1 MAAEREGAPA
11 DGASEE
17 PAAGD
22 RSSAPGAPDDPD
34 GSPLRW
40 LAAGAALL
48 LVLLFL
54 YSVRD
59 LLLLLFLSV
68 LFSVYLG
75 ALTDWQERRL
85 GLPRPLGL
93 TLSLVG
99 TLVGFGVIGALLVP
113 RLAQQ
118 GAQLVTALPEQMMRW
133 ERSLAGF
140 LEQYPVLGGLV
151 GPLEQGESYFGTL
164 FREISRYFTDVFP
177 YLFSGLWFLV
187 HLVSFF
193 AISIYLTARP
203 SLYRDEVLALV
214 PPDRRAAAAD
224 IFEELTET
232 LRAWVGGQLLAMTVL
247 GVLTWVGLE
256 LLDVPFALAF
266 GVFAGVAAIV
276 PFFGTLVSTLLP
288 ALYVLPSGGALYALA
303 VAGVGAVVHLIEAN
317 VVAPMIFERRVELPP
332 AWTLLTLLVMVKLLG
347 AVGLL
352 VAVPVFAAGR
362 VLVRRI
368 YVDRVLGAAA
378 ARPAGGTGPGDAP
391 GPAGGGPD
399 PGAGSEGG
407 SVPDRGEER
416 EG

>member
-1 MAAEREGAPA
+1 M
-11 DGASEE
+11 ASEE
-17 PAAGD
+17 ASAATG
-22 RSSAPGAPDDPD
+22 R
-34 GSPLRW
+34 SPLRW

-48 LVLLFL
+48 LLLLFL

-59 LLLLLFLSV
+59 LLLLLFLAV

-75 ALTDWQERRL
+75 ALTDWQEQRL

-93 TLSLVG
+93 TISLVG
-99 TLVGFGVIGALLVP
+99 TLVGFGIVGALLVP

-133 ERSLAGF
+133 EQSLAGF

-164 FREISRYFTDVFP
+164 FREIGRYFTDVFP

-193 AISIYLTARP
+193 AISIYLTAKP
-203 SLYRDEVLALV
+203 SLYRGEVLSLV
-214 PPDRRAAAAD
+214 PPARREVAAD
-224 IFEELTET
+224 ILEELGET

-288 ALYVLPSGGALYALA
+288 ALYVLPTGGPLYALA

-368 YVDRVLGAAA
+368 YVDRVLEDAEF
-378 ARPAGGTGPGDAP
+378 RPAAETGPVDVPVPVGEGSGLTLDPEAAD
-391 GPAGGGPD
+391 GSIPD
-399 PGAGSEGG
+399 RMEESEG
-407 SVPDRGEER
+407 
-416 EG
+416 

>member
-1 MAAEREGAPA
+1 MTGEADPTRER
-11 DGASEE
+11 
-17 PAAGD
+17 
-22 RSSAPGAPDDPD
+22 
-34 GSPLRW
+34 SPVRW
-40 LAAGAALL
+40 LAAGAALVL
-48 LVLLFL
+48 ALLFL

-59 LLLLLFLSV
+59 LLLLLFLAV

-85 GLPRPLGL
+85 GFPRPLGL
-93 TLSLVG
+93 AVSMVG
-99 TLVGFGVIGALLVP
+99 TLLGFGVVGALLVP
-113 RLAQQ
+113 RLVPQ

-133 ERSLAGF
+133 EQSIAGF
-140 LEQYPVLGGLV
+140 LEQYPVLGALV
-151 GPLEQGESYFGTL
+151 GPLEQGQSYFGTL

-193 AISIYLTARP
+193 AISIYLTAKP
-203 SLYRDEVLALV
+203 SLYRGEVLALV
-214 PPDRRAAAAD
+214 PPGQREPAAD
-224 IFEELTET
+224 ILEELGET

-303 VAGVGAVVHLIEAN
+303 VASVGAVVHLVEAN
-317 VVAPMIFERRVELPP
+317 VVAPMIFEHRVELPP

-347 AVGLL
+347 FVGLL
-352 VAVPVFAAGR
+352 VAVPVFAVGR

-368 YVDRVLGAAA
+368 YVDRVLEEADY
-378 ARPAGGTGPGDAP
+378 RPAAETGRVDVPVPTGEGLRLEEGADA
-391 GPAGGGPD
+391 
-399 PGAGSEGG
+399 S
-407 SVPDRGEER
+407 SVPDEMEEN
-416 EG
+416 GT